1 MNTRYIHKA
10 ATYKKSI
17 LFSVLALVSLGIGA
31 AVLVHSNTTNA
42 ASTAGFN
49 AGRIIDDSVFTSKDT
64 MNAGQIQAFLTS
76 KVSSCDTAGT
86 LRATEYGRGDL
97 THAQYAATRG
107 WSAPPYTCMK
117 DYSVNGKSAAQII
130 YDVSQK
136 YSINPQVFLVLLQ
149 KEQGLI
155 TDSWPLSTQYRT
167 ATGYGCPDTAPCDAQ
182 YYGLE
187 NQLDWSGKMFRSI
200 MNNVPQ
206 NQWYTPYVL
215 GNNYIQYSPTA
226 SCGGS
231 TVNIQNRATQALY
244 NYTPYQPNQGA
255 LNAGYGTADCGA
267 YGNRNFYL
275 YFSDWFGNPTVPPVY
290 SWSPTAQIVYSDSAR
305 TVTLPYFT
313 TVAPGQKFYAT
324 IAARNTG
331 NQVWSRTNV
340 NLATTNPRDQSN
352 EFYNSDW
359 ASRNRPANMLEEQ
372 VAPGEVGTFRVSLTA
387 PQVQKSY
394 NLYFSLVVE
403 GVAWMND
410 PGLYLPINVTP
421 ARELNVYSDSAKTN
435 KLSGPSFSAYAGST
449 LYATLN
455 MTNTSSSPLP
465 REVMLGTTSPT
476 DHTSVLTNPSWIS
489 ANRAAQST
497 SVTPIVPG
505 GTAAFNFT
513 LKVPTTLGT
522 YPESFGLVY
531 DGAGGQWFET
541 NTATF
546 SVTSLEKPKDV
557 VTVSQQLNVGD
568 GIRSADGRYILV
580 MQSDGNLV
588 LYSPS
593 RAVWASNTNGTGAN
607 TLIMQSDGNLVLYS
621 PSRGAVWASN
631 TAGSGGNVIVM
642 QSDGNLVLYSPS
654 RAPWASNT
662 SGKL

>member
-1 MNTRYIHKA
+1 MHK
-10 ATYKKSI
+10 KKF
-17 LFSVLALVSLGIGA
+17 LFFSL
-31 AVLVHSNTTNA
+31 AVLSMSVGILSFVHSNITNA

-49 AGRIIDDSVFTSKDT
+49 PGRIIDDSVFTSKDT
-64 MNAGQIQAFLTS
+64 MNTSQIQTFLTS
-76 KVSSCDTAGT
+76 KVASCDTAGV
-86 LRATEYGRGDL
+86 LRASEYGRSDL
-97 THAQYAATRG
+97 THAQYAASRG
-107 WSAPPYTCMK
+107 WAAPPYTCMK
-117 DYSVNGKSAAQII
+117 DYSINGKSAAQMI
-130 YDVSQK
+130 YETAQK
-136 YSINPQVFLVLLQ
+136 YTINPQVLIVLLQ

-155 TDSWPLSTQYRT
+155 TDTWPLSTQYRT
-167 ATGYGCPDTAPCDAQ
+167 ATGYGCPDTAPCDSQ
-182 YYGLE
+182 YYGLA
-187 NQLDWSGKMFRSI
+187 NQLDWAGKMFRSI

-215 GNNYIQYSPTA
+215 GNNYIQYSPTS

-255 LNAGYGTADCGA
+255 LDAGYGTANCGA

-290 SWSPTAQIVYSDSAR
+290 SWAPTAQTVYADNAR

-324 IAARNTG
+324 ITAKNTG
-331 NQVWSRTNV
+331 NQVWSRSNV

-352 EFYNSDW
+352 DFYNSDW

-372 VAPGEVGTFRVSLTA
+372 VAPGEVGTFRISLTA
-387 PQVQKSY
+387 PQTQKNY

-410 PGLYLPINVTP
+410 PGLYLPITVTP
-421 ARELNVYSDSAKTN
+421 ARQLNIYSDSAKTN
-435 KLSGPSFSAYAGST
+435 KLNNSSVSAYAGSK

-455 MTNTSSSPLP
+455 ITNNTSTAIPG
-465 REVMLGTTSPT
+465 EVMLGTT
-476 DHTSVLTNPSWIS
+476 NPNDRISSLVDSTWIS
-489 ANRAAQST
+489 ANRVVQPT
-497 SVTPIVPG
+497 SNVSIVPG
-505 GTAAFNFT
+505 ATAVFNFT
-513 LKVPTTLGT
+513 IKVPAATGA
-522 YPESFGLVY
+522 YPESLGLVI
-531 DGAGGQWFET
+531 DGVNGRWFET
-541 NTATF
+541 NTASFT
-546 SVTSLEKPKDV
+546 VTSLEKPKDQV
-557 VTVSQQLNVGD
+557 AASQQLTVGD

-593 RAVWASNTNGTGAN
+593 RAVWASNTAGSGAN
-607 TLIMQSDGNLVLYS
+607 TVIMQSDGNFVLYS

-631 TAGSGGNVIVM
+631 TAGSGANVVVI

-662 SGKL
+662 AGKL